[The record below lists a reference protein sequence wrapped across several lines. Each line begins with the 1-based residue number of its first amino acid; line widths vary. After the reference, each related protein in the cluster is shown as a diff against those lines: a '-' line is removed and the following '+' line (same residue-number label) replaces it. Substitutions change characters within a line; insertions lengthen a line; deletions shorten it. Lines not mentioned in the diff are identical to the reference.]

1 MTATIKKLFQA
12 GLKVLEKAPVSGIIK
27 AGIMVGVSAFTL
39 WVMIKRTKKMRHED
53 EESSLFRSPVDE
65 ILSHNYVGD
74 PEAFDDLDP
83 EAQRICKKLCRGWKR
98 PKKSSK
104 KKAKAKKNENEHVR
118 VVSLFDDKDFDK
130 EVPDPP
136 PIYRD
141 TVEMI
146 LDMDKRKAWKN
157 FTPDPKKIAQ
167 AKENA
172 KKKRKNA
179 ESKRKRIRKEWEMA
193 GFNSKSF
200 REKLDQAARD
210 LHLPV
215 DDDDDDIPDTFRA
228 ANPALF

>member
-1 MTATIKKLFQA
+1 M
-12 GLKVLEKAPVSGIIK
+12 
-27 AGIMVGVSAFTL
+27 
-39 WVMIKRTKKMRHED
+39 
-53 EESSLFRSPVDE
+53 
-65 ILSHNYVGD
+65 
-74 PEAFDDLDP
+74 
-83 EAQRICKKLCRGWKR
+83 
-98 PKKSSK
+98 
-104 KKAKAKKNENEHVR
+104 
-118 VVSLFDDKDFDK
+118 VSLFDDKDFDK

-157 FTPDPKKIAQ
+157 FTPDPKKITQ